1 MKAVLFDDYGGPEA
15 LYLGAAV
22 DPVAG
27 PGEVVVDIHAA
38 SVNAADW
45 KVRAGPRAGEPGL
58 DLPHILGRD
67 FSGVVRTVGE
77 SVTDLAPGDAVFAV
91 TERGIEGCYA
101 DAISISAA
109 LAAKKPESL
118 SHAEAAALALTGL
131 TALVALED
139 EAKLA
144 AGQRVLIHGAAG
156 GVGSFAVQVARH
168 VGAHVIVTGRAVN
181 HAYLRDLGADETID
195 YTKQDFAQAVENCD
209 VVFDTIGGEVHA
221 RSYPV
226 LKPGGRLIHIAPPPK
241 DFTSPRDDVT
251 VTRPH
256 VGRDRA
262 HLERVLELV
271 AEGAV
276 KPPEIKTLP
285 LSEARQA
292 HELSQAGHVRG
303 KIVFQVRV

>member
-15 LYLGAAV
+15 LYLGDV
-22 DPVAG
+22 LDPVAG
-27 PGEVVVDIHAA
+27 PGEIVVDIHAA
-38 SVNAADW
+38 SVNAADS
-45 KVRAGPRAGEPGL
+45 KVRAGPHPGEPGL

-67 FSGVVRTVGE
+67 FSGVVRTIGAG
-77 SVTDLAPGDAVFAV
+77 VTDLARGDAVFAV
-91 TERGIEGCYA
+91 IERGREGGYA
-101 DAISISAA
+101 EAISISAA
-109 LAAKKPESL
+109 LAARKPDSL
-118 SHAEAAALALTGL
+118 SHVEAAALSLTGL

-139 EAKLA
+139 EARLA
-144 AGQRVLIHGAAG
+144 AGERILIHGGAG
-156 GVGSFAVQVARH
+156 GVGSFAVQYAAH
-168 VGAHVIVTGRAVN
+168 LGAHVMVTGRAVN
-181 HAYLRDLGADETID
+181 HDYLRALGADETID
-195 YTKQDFAQAVENCD
+195 YTKQNFAQAVSDCD

-226 LKPGGRLIHIAPPPK
+226 LKPGGRLIHIAPGPK
-241 DFTSPRDDVT
+241 DFTAPRDDVT

-276 KPPEIKTLP
+276 KPPEIQTLP
-285 LSEARQA
+285 LEKARQA

-303 KIVFQVRV
+303 KIVFQVRS

>member
-1 MKAVLFDDYGGPEA
+1 MKAVLFDDYGGPEV
-15 LYLGAAV
+15 LYLGEAL

-27 PGEVVVDIHAA
+27 PGGIVVEIHAA

-77 SVTDLAPGDAVFAV
+77 DVTDLGPGDAVFGV

-101 DAISISAA
+101 EAIAIPAA
-109 LAAKKPESL
+109 LAAKKPDSL

-139 EAKLA
+139 EAKLG
-144 AGQRVLIHGAAG
+144 AGQRILIHGGAG
-156 GVGSFAVQVARH
+156 GVGSFAVQYARH
-168 VGAHVIVTGRAVN
+168 VDAHVLVTARAAN
-181 HAYLRDLGADETID
+181 HDYLRELGADEVID
-195 YTKQDFAQAVENCD
+195 YTKQNFAQVVKGCD
-209 VVFDTIGGEVHA
+209 IVFDTIGGEVHA

-226 LKPGGRLIHIAPPPK
+226 LKPGGRLIHIAPPPA
-241 DFTSPRDDVT
+241 DFTPRRDDVT
-251 VTRPH
+251 ATRPH

-262 HLERVLELV
+262 HLERILELV

-276 KPPEIKTLP
+276 KPPEIKIMP
-285 LSEARQA
+285 LAEVAQA

-303 KIVFQVRV
+303 KIVFQVRG